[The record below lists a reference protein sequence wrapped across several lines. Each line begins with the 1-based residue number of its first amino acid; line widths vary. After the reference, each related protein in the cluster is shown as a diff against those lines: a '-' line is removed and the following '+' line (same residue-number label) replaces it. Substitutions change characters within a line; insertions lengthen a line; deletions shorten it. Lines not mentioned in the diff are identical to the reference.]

1 MMQLLMMLYQFDE
14 IIEHSSIKPPFL
26 LHIATL

>member
-1 MMQLLMMLYQFDE
+1 MQLLMMLYQLGK
-14 IIEHSSIKPPFL
+14 IIEHSSIKLPFL

>member
-1 MMQLLMMLYQFDE
+1 MQLLMMLYQLVE
-14 IIEHSSIKPPFL
+14 IIEHSSIMLPFL